1 MIALRQP
8 GPAPTRGCLYRL
20 TRSLAICTGLLA
32 LAVLSGYVAMLWSM
46 EEDRVEVTGVVGLDS
61 VAAGALLKETGLAPR
76 VVAEEFSANIPKGR
90 VSSQRPSRG
99 SRVKLGSEVRLILSR
114 GTDQLSV
121 PNLVD
126 ITLPQANRIL
136 AETGLNLGQI
146 TSIHSDVH
154 SRDMVIAQDP
164 PVGAAAT
171 RGATVRIL
179 QSLGPWEDLV
189 TLPDLRGREMI
200 VALNL
205 LKELQIEAQISFQQA
220 ASKEGHV
227 VTQDPAPGA
236 SVKVGGQV
244 HITIGE

>member
-1 MIALRQP
+1 MIPTRA
-8 GPAPTRGCLYRL
+8 PAPAPARGWFYRL
-20 TRSLAICTGLLA
+20 VRGFAVCMGLLA

-46 EEDRVEVTGVVGLDS
+46 EEDRVEVPRAVGLDS
-61 VAAGALLKETGLAPR
+61 VAAGALLKEAGLAPR
-76 VVAEEFSANIPKGR
+76 VVAEEFSANIPKGH
-90 VSSQRPSRG
+90 VSSQRPSG
-99 SRVKLGSEVRLILSR
+99 GARVKLGSEVRLILSR

-121 PNLVD
+121 PNLAD

-146 TSIHSDVH
+146 ATIHSDVH
-154 SRDMVIAQDP
+154 SRDMIIAQDP

-179 QSLGPWEDLV
+179 QSLGPWEELV
-189 TLPDLRGREMI
+189 TLPDLRGREMV

-205 LKELQIEAQISFQQA
+205 LKELQIEARISFQQA

-227 VTQDPAPGA
+227 VAQDPAPGA

-244 HITIGE
+244 QITIGE